1 MIDLSTDSS
10 LLEIVSHLQRIDQG
24 IEEVTPEQHAALG
37 EVIRTK
43 VDRCVGFIKEIEE
56 RIARHKSYEDEHK
69 DARKHLEAHLARFQ
83 EYIVYTMK
91 TGQFEKL
98 PGDEFMFGIR
108 RSEETFV
115 SREPT
120 AEDAE
125 QLPEFC
131 KTKVSYQWD
140 KTAIKAA
147 IKADRL
153 PVGIAGIKINN
164 NLTVK
169 VK

>member
-10 LLEIVSHLQRIDQG
+10 LLEIVSQLQKIDQG
-24 IEEVTPEQHAALG
+24 IEEVTPEQHAAIG
-37 EVIRTK
+37 EIIRTK

-56 RIARHKSYEDEHK
+56 RIARHKTFEDEHK
-69 DARKHLEAHLARFQ
+69 DARKNLEAHLARFQ
-83 EYIVYTMK
+83 EYVVYTMK
-91 TGQFEKL
+91 AGQFEKL
-98 PGDEFMFGIR
+98 PGEEFVFSTR
-108 RSEETFV
+108 RSEETYV

-120 AEDAE
+120 AEDAN

-147 IKADRL
+147 LKADRL

-164 NLTVK
+164 NLSWK